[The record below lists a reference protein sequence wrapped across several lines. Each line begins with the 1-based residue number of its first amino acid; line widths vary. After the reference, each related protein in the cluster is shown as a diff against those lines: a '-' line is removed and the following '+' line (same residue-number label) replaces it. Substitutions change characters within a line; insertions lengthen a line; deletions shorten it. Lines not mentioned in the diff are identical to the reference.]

1 MRTVELSN
9 HPRAQLRKVH
19 QERLNAAERAR
30 SDYERA
36 LARHDR
42 QVAKMRRQR
51 DDARAQ
57 HRWWT
62 WLRRALALR
71 RRRHAAPRPP
81 PPTDRSSAEEE
92 ILEAGIEG
100 EQQVATG
107 LARVLGDDWALL
119 RGYRNR
125 RGEIDHLLIGP
136 RGLLAIESKHR
147 NATVHCAGDDWWYD
161 KYDRHGHHV
170 EHGTMA
176 DHGGRSP
183 SQQLNGP
190 ATELEVFLASR
201 GHRVPIQRVVLLTH
215 PRSRLGTCR
224 HPTVHIATSTGQVV
238 ALLDRSPPVL
248 GPAELRQIEDL
259 IVRDHRFHA
268 SRGKPRRH

>member
-1 MRTVELSN
+1 MRTIELSN

-19 QERLNAAERAR
+19 EERRDAAERAR

-36 LARHDR
+36 LARHNR
-42 QVAKMRRQR
+42 QVAKLRKHRDQARGHRR
-51 DDARAQ
+51 
-57 HRWWT
+57 WLT

-71 RRRHAAPRPP
+71 RLRRAAPRPP
-81 PPTDRSSAEEE
+81 PRTEPSSAEEE
-92 ILEAGIEG
+92 ILAAGIEG
-100 EQQVATG
+100 EQGVATELG
-107 LARVLGDDWALL
+107 HALGDDWTLL

-125 RGEIDHLLIGP
+125 RGEIDHLLLGP

-147 NATVHCAGDDWWYD
+147 NATVHCDGDDWWFD
-161 KYDRHGHHV
+161 KYDRYGHHV
-170 EHGTMA
+170 EHGTIA

-183 SQQLNGP
+183 SQQLNAP
-190 ATELEVFLASR
+190 AGELEAFLASR

-224 HPTVHIATSTGQVV
+224 NPTVRVATSTGQVL
-238 ALLDRSPPVL
+238 ALLNGSPPAL

-259 IVRDHRFHA
+259 IVRDHRFH
-268 SRGKPRRH
+268 SRPGKPRRR